1 MNLLTVQ
8 ETQSLLR
15 IGRDKAYAL
24 MHSKG
29 FPSVKIGGRY
39 FVEEEALRE
48 WLNKYRYKEFR
59 V

>member
-1 MNLLTVQ
+1 MTLLTVQ

-15 IGRDKAYAL
+15 LGRDKTYAL

-39 FVEEEALRE
+39 FVEEEALKE
-48 WLNKYRYKEFR
+48 WLTKYRYKEFR